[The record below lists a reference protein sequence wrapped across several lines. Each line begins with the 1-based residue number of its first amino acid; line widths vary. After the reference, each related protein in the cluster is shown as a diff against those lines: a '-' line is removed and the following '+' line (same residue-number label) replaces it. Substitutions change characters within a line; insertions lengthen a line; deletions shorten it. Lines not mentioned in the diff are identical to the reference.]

1 VLSRRTFVAALAAT
15 ATAGFA
21 ACANNSTTQA
31 SDSPSAGSS
40 STGATETFPITIKH
54 ALGETVIDK
63 KPERIATLGWANHEV
78 PLALG
83 VVPVGMSKANWGDE
97 DGDGLLPWVKE
108 KLDALGGQAPVLF
121 DDNDGVPFEA
131 VSNTKP
137 DVILASY
144 SGITEEDYKTLSDIA
159 PVVAYPEAPWITT
172 MDQMIELNSQ
182 AMGMS
187 AQGKTL
193 IEDLKKQ
200 VAAAMDQ
207 HAGLKGKK
215 VLFSFLNADDLFCR
229 AMHRPAQQTRYFSLA
244 QASDYW
250 LDSATGSLKTQATDF
265 MPAQQIPLQGSHN
278 VANALAA
285 IALCE
290 AIGIPRS
297 ELVKHIQTFKGL
309 PHRVEKIGEKDGVVY
324 IDDSKGTNV
333 GATVAAITG
342 LPEKIVLIAGGQ
354 GKGQDF
360 ALLAAVL
367 RDKARAVFLIG
378 VDAPKIAAEL
388 AAQRRC
394 PPIL

>member
-1 VLSRRTFVAALAAT
+1 MLSRRTFVAALAAT
-15 ATAGFA
+15 ATAGLA
-21 ACANNSTTQA
+21 ACANNSTTQTG
-31 SDSPSAGSS
+31 DSPSAGSS

-215 VLFSFLNADDLFCR
+215 VLFSFLNADDLSKVGFYTTHDPR
-229 AMHRPAQQTRYFSLA
+229 AGFLINAGMAAPQVVADESAKSKAFWVDMSAEKPELFNDVDILLTYGPADPA
-244 QASDYW
+244 P
-250 LDSATGSLKTQATDF
+250 LKEA
-265 MPAQQIPLQGSHN
+265 MKANPLVSRIPA
-278 VANALAA
+278 VA
-285 IALCE
+285 E
-290 AIGIPRS
+290 D
-297 ELVKHIQTFKGL
+297 
-309 PHRVEKIGEKDGVVY
+309 RVVF
-324 IDDSKGTNV
+324 
-333 GATVAAITG
+333 
-342 LPEKIVLIAGGQ
+342 L
-354 GKGQDF
+354 GQD
-360 ALLAAVL
+360 ALSASANPSPLS
-367 RDKARAVFLIG
+367 IPWG
-378 VDAPKIAAEL
+378 VDKYIAKLAEGL
-388 AAQRRC
+388 K
-394 PPIL
+394 